1 VRVYPTKRE
10 FITRT
15 VPLCIALVSAIFCWF
30 YKEKSDIFE
39 ERWDE
44 VIEMAEFNDLDGD
57 GISNIIIIY
66 DKE

>member
-1 VRVYPTKRE
+1 MRVYPTKRE

-39 ERWDE
+39 GRWDE
-44 VIEMAEFNDLDGD
+44 VLETAEFNDLDGD

-66 DKE
+66 NKK